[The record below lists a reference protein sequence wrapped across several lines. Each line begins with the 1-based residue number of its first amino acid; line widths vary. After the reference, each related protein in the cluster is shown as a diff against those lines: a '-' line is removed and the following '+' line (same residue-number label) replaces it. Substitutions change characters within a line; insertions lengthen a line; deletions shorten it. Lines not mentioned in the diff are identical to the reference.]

1 MTSIAKRRSF
11 TLVEI
16 LVAVAII
23 AILVAM
29 TMKIASGVFQRAKID
44 QTRRTMSLLAEAVNA
59 FHDATSYYPL
69 AVPEDAWGDWANFDS
84 TMKWDGTTRN
94 WKNYFIKDT
103 SNEPD
108 HTWPGSPAGARPE
121 PTNIHMLVFQLE
133 QVPESDTILNQL
145 KKARKVDV
153 QQAFGTGAEQWLPAS
168 SLCEIA
174 YPLDPAN
181 TFRKVYQPQDG
192 WGIPLRYWSADI
204 LQWADPPPPASPRWT
219 SGVLTHLK
227 TTFTRA
233 NWGFFIE
240 SAGLDGKF
248 GWWGS
253 NLPAAFNSQ
262 QTEDN
267 LYSFEG
273 K

>member
-145 KKARKVDV
+145 KKARRVDM
-153 QQAFGTGAEQWLPAS
+153 QQAFGTAGEQWLNATGGP
-168 SLCEIA
+168 CELVN
-174 YPLDPAN
+174 PLGD
-181 TFRKVYQPQDG
+181 TRKVYQPQDG
-192 WGIPLRYWSADI
+192 WGTPLRYWSADI
-204 LQWADPPPPASPRWT
+204 NGWAGRTTGGAWLPAVQQHLK
-219 SGVLTHLK
+219 GVL
-227 TTFTRA
+227 TRA

-253 NLPAAFNSQ
+253 SSSTFTSQ
-262 QTEDN
+262 QTEDS

>member
-69 AVPEDAWGDWANFDS
+69 AVPEDAWGQNWDTVPNGFAE
-84 TMKWDGTTRN
+84 TMHWNGADRRS
-94 WKNYFIKDT
+94 WKNYFIRN
-103 SNEPD
+103 SGGEPD
-108 HTWPGSPAGARPE
+108 WPPTNWR

-168 SLCEIA
+168 RLCEIA
-174 YPLDPAN
+174 HPLDAAG
-181 TFRKVYQPQDG
+181 TYRKVYQPQDG
-192 WGIPLRYWSADI
+192 WGTPLRYWSADI
-204 LQWADPPPPASPRWT
+204 NGWAGRTTGGAWLPAVQQHLK
-219 SGVLTHLK
+219 GVL
-227 TTFTRA
+227 TRA

-248 GWWGS
+248 GWWGEA
-253 NLPAAFNSQ
+253 NPPATFTSQ